1 MMRVLT
7 VSSPWSGRANRFSN
21 LMTRITIT
29 GGRSLNGRVQA
40 AGAKNAALPILASTL
55 LGGGECHVANLPLV
69 RDVATMSTLL
79 SLLGASVKQ
88 EGNGVVIKADSV
100 QSLEAPYD
108 LVKTM
113 RASVLVLGPLLARF
127 GEAMVSLP
135 GGCAIGPRP
144 VNLHLEGFKKLGAT
158 IELEHG
164 YIRAF
169 ASKLQGQRIDLET
182 PTVTGTEN
190 LMMAACLANGTTIIN
205 NAAMEPEIEDLA
217 NFLNARGANVSGA
230 GTSHIVVEGVSQLH
244 EAEYRVMPDRI
255 ETGTFLIAGMI
266 TGGDVEVSHCI
277 PGHLDPL
284 ISKLRE
290 SGAEVNETPD
300 SIRVKAPQKVQ
311 ALDVQT
317 FPYPGF
323 PTDLQAQMMAMM
335 CVAEG
340 TSVITENVFEGR
352 FLHVPELQRM
362 GASITVDGARAVV
375 KGVPQLTGAEVMASD
390 LRASAGLILAGLAAE
405 GETQINRVYHL
416 DRGYERIEDKLQ
428 GLGAIVHR
436 EPASG

>member
-1 MMRVLT
+1 
-7 VSSPWSGRANRFSN
+7 
-21 LMTRITIT
+21 MTRITIT
-29 GGRSLNGRVQA
+29 GRRPLSGRVQA
-40 AGAKNAALPILASTL
+40 AGAKNSALPILASTL

-69 RDVATMSTLL
+69 RDVATMNTLL

-88 EGNGVVIKADSV
+88 DGNRVDINADTV

-127 GEAMVSLP
+127 GEAIVSLP

-144 VNLHLEGFKKLGAT
+144 VNLHLDGFKKLGAT

-164 YIRAF
+164 YIRAH

-217 NFLNARGANVSGA
+217 KFLNKRGAHITGA
-230 GTSHIVVEGVSQLH
+230 GTSHIVIEGVSQLH
-244 EAEYRVMPDRI
+244 GAEYTVMPDRI
-255 ETGTFLIAGMI
+255 ETGTYLIAGMV
-266 TGGDVEVSHCI
+266 TGGDVEVSDCI
-277 PGHLDPL
+277 SGHLDSL
-284 ISKLRE
+284 ISKLRGC
-290 SGAEVNETPD
+290 GAEVNETPD
-300 SIRVKAPQKVQ
+300 TVRVTAPQQIQ

-362 GASITVDGARAVV
+362 GASIAVDGPRAVV
-375 KGVPQLTGAEVMASD
+375 KGVPQLTGAQVMASD
-390 LRASAGLILAGLAAE
+390 LRASAGLVLAGLAAE

-416 DRGYERIEDKLQ
+416 ERGYERMEDKLQ
-428 GLGAIVHR
+428 SLGAIIRR
-436 EPASG
+436 EPATA

>member
-1 MMRVLT
+1 M
-7 VSSPWSGRANRFSN
+7 
-21 LMTRITIT
+21 TIT
-29 GGRSLNGRVQA
+29 GGQPLTGRVQA

-55 LGGGECHVANLPLV
+55 LGGGECHVANLPQV
-69 RDVATMSTLL
+69 RDVATMNTLL

-88 EGNGVVIKADSV
+88 EGNRVAIKAASV

-127 GEAMVSLP
+127 GEAVVSLP

-164 YIRAF
+164 YIRAY
-169 ASKLQGQRIDLET
+169 ASKLQGQRIDLEI

-190 LMMAACLANGTTIIN
+190 LMMAACLAKGTTIIN

-217 NFLNARGANVSGA
+217 NFLNARGAKVTGA
-230 GTSHIVVEGVSQLH
+230 GTSHIMIEGVSQLH
-244 EAEYRVMPDRI
+244 EAEYQVMPDRI
-255 ETGTFLIAGMI
+255 ETGTFLIAGMV
-266 TGGDVEVSHCI
+266 TGGDVKVSHCI

-290 SGAEVNETPD
+290 SGAGVHETPD
-300 SIRVKAPQKVQ
+300 SIRVKAPSKVQ

-375 KGVPQLTGAEVMASD
+375 KGVPQLTGAQVMASD

-436 EPASG
+436 EPASP

>member
-1 MMRVLT
+1 
-7 VSSPWSGRANRFSN
+7 
-21 LMTRITIT
+21 MTRITIT
-29 GGRSLNGRVQA
+29 GRRQLTGQVRA

-55 LGGGECHVANLPLV
+55 LAGGDCQITNLPQV
-69 RDVATMSTLL
+69 RDVATMNTLL

-88 EGNGVVIKADSV
+88 DGNQVVINTDTV

-127 GEAMVSLP
+127 GEAIVSLP

-144 VNLHLEGFKKLGAT
+144 VNLHLDGFKKLGAT
-158 IELEHG
+158 IELAHG
-164 YIRAF
+164 YIRAHTTGL
-169 ASKLQGQRIDLET
+169 KGQRIDLET

-190 LMMAACLANGTTIIN
+190 LMMAACLAKGTTIIN

-217 NFLNARGANVSGA
+217 NFLNTRGANIMGA
-230 GTSHIVVEGVSQLH
+230 ATGRILIEGVSQLH
-244 EAEYRVMPDRI
+244 GAEYTVMPDRI
-255 ETGTFLIAGMI
+255 ETGTYLIAGMV

-277 PGHLDPL
+277 PGHLDSL

-290 SGAEVNETPD
+290 CGAEIIETTD
-300 SIRVKAPQKVQ
+300 SIRVKAPKRIQ

-335 CVAEG
+335 SVADG

-352 FLHVPELQRM
+352 YLHVPELQRM
-362 GASITVDGARAVV
+362 GASITVDGSRAVV
-375 KGVPQLTGAEVMASD
+375 KGVPQLTGAQVMASD
-390 LRASAGLILAGLAAE
+390 LRASAGLVLAALAAE
-405 GETQINRVYHL
+405 GETQITRVYHL
-416 DRGYERIEDKLQ
+416 ERGYERMEDKLQ
-428 GLGAIVHR
+428 GLGAMVHR
-436 EPASG
+436 EPASP

>member
-1 MMRVLT
+1 
-7 VSSPWSGRANRFSN
+7 
-21 LMTRITIT
+21 MTRITIT
-29 GGRSLNGRVQA
+29 GGRPLHGRVQA

-55 LGGGECHVANLPLV
+55 LGGGECHIANLPQV
-69 RDVATMSTLL
+69 RDVATMNTLL

-88 EGNGVVIKADSV
+88 EGTGVVIKADSV

-127 GEAMVSLP
+127 GEAVVSLP

-144 VNLHLEGFKKLGAT
+144 VNLHLDGFKKLGAT

-164 YIRAF
+164 YIRAY
-169 ASKLQGQRIDLET
+169 ASKLQGQRIDLEM

-217 NFLNARGANVSGA
+217 NFLNARGAKVSGA

-255 ETGTFLIAGMI
+255 ETGTFLIAGMV
-266 TGGDVEVSHCI
+266 TGGDVEVSQCI

-290 SGAEVNETPD
+290 SGAEVHETSD
-300 SIRVKAPQKVQ
+300 SIRVKAPAKIQ
-311 ALDVQT
+311 AMDVQT
-317 FPYPGF
+317 CPYPGF

-375 KGVPQLTGAEVMASD
+375 KGVPQLTGAQVMASD

-428 GLGAIVHR
+428 SLGAIVHR
-436 EPASG
+436 EPASA